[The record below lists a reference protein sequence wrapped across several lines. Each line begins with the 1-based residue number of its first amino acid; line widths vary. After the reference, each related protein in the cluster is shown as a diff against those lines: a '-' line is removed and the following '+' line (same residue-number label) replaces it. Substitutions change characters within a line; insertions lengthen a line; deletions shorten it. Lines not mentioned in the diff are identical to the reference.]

1 MRIDN
6 DTTSYSG
13 GQFSRSHHHHIT
25 KCSFGEHETG
35 IQTGTMGMKK
45 DTYQAGAAKAVNGEA
60 GIAGVGL
67 GEVRKAGRFRI
78 GKGFVKGIWDA
89 MGDEDSAKRASQ
101 GSTASGSGIGKE
113 FQSRDI
119 HGVSV
124 MLSNIKQGFSYY
136 IVNKWESVREKIKTG
151 IHTALKQFGKEKD
164 GFTMLSDAGHQPDG
178 RKSPGD
184 WKKGDKKGTR
194 GRKEEIITAQPA
206 DDHLMDSYSKT
217 GNYCKLNE
225 NLTYQRK

>member
-1 MRIDN
+1 
-6 DTTSYSG
+6 
-13 GQFSRSHHHHIT
+13 
-25 KCSFGEHETG
+25 
-35 IQTGTMGMKK
+35 MKK
-45 DTYQAGAAKAVNGEA
+45 DTYQTGAAKAANGEA

-67 GEVRKAGRFRI
+67 GEVQKAGRFRI

-89 MGDEDSAKRASQ
+89 MGDADSAKGASQ
-101 GSTASGSGIGKE
+101 GSTASVSGIGKE
-113 FQSRDI
+113 SQGRDI
-119 HGVSV
+119 HGVSA

-136 IVNKWESVREKIKTG
+136 IVNKWESAREKIKTG

-206 DDHLMDSYSKT
+206 DNHLMDSYSKT